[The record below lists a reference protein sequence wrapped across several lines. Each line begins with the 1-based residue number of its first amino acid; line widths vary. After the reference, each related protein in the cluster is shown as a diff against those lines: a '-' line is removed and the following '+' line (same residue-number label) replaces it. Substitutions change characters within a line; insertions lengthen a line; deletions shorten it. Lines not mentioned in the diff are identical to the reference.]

1 MKSTTQ
7 RDTSALRSS
16 RCLLEMERDSRHI
29 TFLGTSD
36 RDVMLS
42 PKLLT
47 ALRTLWRYYHRKS
60 STWLFPS
67 NYRKDRPIDTKTVW
81 RACQKAAQRA
91 GIQKRVHPHT
101 LRHCFATHLLEA
113 GTDLRAI
120 QLLLGHQDL
129 KETTVYLHLSQRH
142 LNATASPLDSLL
154 LNDKPPGEK

>member
-1 MKSTTQ
+1 MIQKMASPNHRIIVDPSILAQATARRQVTSEFSDDLLVQLHPGQHLTQGGLHSYLKSTTQ

-81 RACQKAAQRA
+81 RACQK
-91 GIQKRVHPHT
+91 
-101 LRHCFATHLLEA
+101 
-113 GTDLRAI
+113 
-120 QLLLGHQDL
+120 
-129 KETTVYLHLSQRH
+129 
-142 LNATASPLDSLL
+142 
-154 LNDKPPGEK
+154 